1 MIILPHSGL
10 KFQPIC
16 LYCSI
21 TVFCGFILAEC
32 SPINSALFT
41 GFQMIAQLS
50 DSSEVHKLHI
60 NQSMDL
66 QTPVTV
72 EVEESG
78 VYQVTIFAIKEE
90 TGIVGSFV
98 GHVQIVVG
106 DVTSYIIDPTGIPT
120 STNQHFLSYSLFFLL
135 VVSNTT
141 ILPTPTS
148 RRNSLDVPIISKCEY
163 CNLIRYIMNY
173 NMHTCRFRYSIGY
186 IHSGLHCYVWSHN
199 SAVLHDKVTE
209 S

>member
-1 MIILPHSGL
+1 MSTIIPHSGL

-32 SPINSALFT
+32 SQESPINSALFT
-41 GFQMIAQLS
+41 GFQMIAQLNN
-50 DSSEVHKLHI
+50 SSEVHKLHI

-90 TGIVGSFV
+90 TGIVRSFV

-106 DVTSYIIDPTGIPT
+106 DVTSYIIDPTGT
-120 STNQHFLSYSLFFLL
+120 
-135 VVSNTT
+135 
-141 ILPTPTS
+141 
-148 RRNSLDVPIISKCEY
+148 
-163 CNLIRYIMNY
+163 
-173 NMHTCRFRYSIGY
+173 
-186 IHSGLHCYVWSHN
+186 
-199 SAVLHDKVTE
+199 
-209 S
+209 

>member
-1 MIILPHSGL
+1 MVHYLLH
-10 KFQPIC
+10 
-16 LYCSI
+16 
-21 TVFCGFILAEC
+21 
-32 SPINSALFT
+32 

-78 VYQVTIFAIKEE
+78 VYQVTIFAIKDE

-106 DVTSYIIDPTGIPT
+106 DVITLPPLLLIQQVPT
-120 STNQHFLSYSLFFLL
+120 SKNQHFLFLFIYFLL

-148 RRNSLDVPIISKCEY
+148 RRNSSDVIIISKCEY
-163 CNLIRYIMNY
+163 SNLIRYIMNY
-173 NMHTCRFRYSIGY
+173 NTPADLGTALGIFILISIVMCGV
-186 IHSGLHCYVWSHN
+186 IIVQCYMIRSQN
-199 SAVLHDKVTE
+199 PKIM
-209 S
+209 

>member
-1 MIILPHSGL
+1 MNLNG
-10 KFQPIC
+10 
-16 LYCSI
+16 
-21 TVFCGFILAEC
+21 
-32 SPINSALFT
+32 ALVT
-41 GFQMIAQLS
+41 DFQMIAQLI

-78 VYQVTIFAIKEE
+78 VYQVTIFVIKEK

-106 DVTSYIIDPTGIPT
+106 DVTSYTIDPTGIIIPT
-120 STNQHFLSYSLFFLL
+120 STNQHFLYLFINFLL

-148 RRNSLDVPIISKCEY
+148 RRDSSDVPIISKCEY
-163 CNLIRYIMNY
+163 SNLIRYIMNY
-173 NMHTCRFRYSIGY
+173 NMHTCRFRYCIGCLY
-186 IHSGLHCYVWSHN
+186 SHFHCYVWSHN
-199 SAVLHDKVTE
+199 SAVVHDKVTE